1 MGRFVPMYG
10 LMIMLGIFA
19 ASAAAWQLVK
29 RNKYDPNHLLIL
41 IAYGLLGGMAGAKI
55 LFLLININ
63 SIDWSRILDLEYLKV
78 LMSSGFVF
86 YGGLIGGLGAV
97 FLGGKIHKIR
107 VLPYLEAAIPC
118 LPIAHG
124 FGRIGCHFASCCY
137 GIPYDGPFHVIYHT
151 SEYMATYAPVDT
163 PLFPVQLLEAVINF
177 GIAAFL
183 IFRTWKK
190 GLSMSNIYL
199 YLLLYGISRFLLEY
213 LRYDLAERGSFL
225 WFSTSQW
232 ISILILAAAVVLLR
246 CGPGREKKE
255 PEKAQG

>member
-1 MGRFVPMYG
+1 MGRFIPMYG
-10 LMIMLGIFA
+10 LMIMLGA
-19 ASAAAWQLVK
+19 LLASAAAWKLVR
-29 RNKYDPNHLLIL
+29 RNRYDPNHLLIL
-41 IAYGLLGGMAGAKI
+41 IGYGLLGGMAGAKI
-55 LFLLININ
+55 LFLLINFD
-63 SIDWSRILDLEYLKV
+63 SIDWSRFFDPEYLKM

-86 YGGLIGGLGAV
+86 YGGLLGGLGMV
-97 FLGGKIHKIR
+97 FLAGKIHRIH

-137 GIPYDGPFHVIYHT
+137 GIPYDGPFHVVYHT
-151 SEYMATYAPVDT
+151 SQYMATYAPVDT
-163 PLFPVQLLEAVINF
+163 PLFPVQLLEAAVNF

-183 IFRTWKK
+183 IAGIWKK
-190 GLSMSNIYL
+190 GLSLSGIYL

-232 ISILILAAAVVLLR
+232 ISLLILAAAVLLIWR
-246 CGPGREKKE
+246 GPRTVGRKE
-255 PEKAQG
+255 ETARG